1 MAMALK
7 KKPVTGM
14 KDMLPKEMEIRDYV
28 IHLIKETYKTY
39 GFPLR
44 GAYRESLQQ
53 AGRGQ

>member
-1 MAMALK
+1 MALK

-28 IHLIKETYKTY
+28 IHLIKEWILIN
-39 GFPLR
+39 GNPLR